1 MSSLAQ
7 IIKVILPHFDNY
19 PLISQKQGDY
29 LLFRRII
36 EMMKDKLHLTKEEVI
51 DVVSIKASLNK
62 GLSPKLEDA
71 FPNIIKAVR
80 SEIVDQK
87 IPHPN

>member
-1 MSSLAQ
+1 VSSLAQ

-19 PLISQKQGDY
+19 PLIYQKQGDY

-36 EMMKDKLHLTKEEVI
+36 EMMKDKLHLTIRPSRGVLRVLRVLRGVI

-62 GLSPKLEDA
+62 GLSPKL
-71 FPNIIKAVR
+71 
-80 SEIVDQK
+80 
-87 IPHPN
+87 

>member
-36 EMMKDKLHLTKEEVI
+36 EMMKDKLHLTKEGVI

-62 GLSPKLEDA
+62 GLSPAPL
-71 FPNIIKAVR
+71 PRQR
-80 SEIVDQK
+80 SSRRAA
-87 IPHPN
+87 P